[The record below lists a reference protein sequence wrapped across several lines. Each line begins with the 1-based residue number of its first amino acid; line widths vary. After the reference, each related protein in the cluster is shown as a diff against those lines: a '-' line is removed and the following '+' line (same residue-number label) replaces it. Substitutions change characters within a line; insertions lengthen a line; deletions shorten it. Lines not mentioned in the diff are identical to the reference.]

1 MIKARSLW
9 RSALIVCLLLVASQ
23 CVKRVNLPAEKRIVD
38 PVASQC
44 ECKSLPEHTKI
55 DEFILVGVEKF
66 REMVD
71 ALNWCVETFK
81 EENVNDTD

>member
-9 RSALIVCLLLVASQ
+9 RSVWIVCLLLVASQ

-44 ECKSLPEHTKI
+44 ECKNLPEYTKI
-55 DEFILVGVEKF
+55 DEFILVGIDKF
-66 REMVD
+66 RTMID
-71 ALNWCVETFK
+71 TINWCVETFK
-81 EENVNDTD
+81 DEQNTD